1 MLYVL
6 CWDTSTL
13 SSTCVVVLTGWL
25 CSSWGE
31 LDSRIPLSQLVLFLQ
46 NLGFLLWF
54 ECEISAVGMFDHSI
68 HWSMILFEG
77 CGI

>member
-25 CSSWGE
+25 CSSWEE
-31 LDSRIPLSQLVLFLQ
+31 LDSRIPLFLVPASVIAPEP
-46 NLGFLLWF
+46 G
-54 ECEISAVGMFDHSI
+54 ISAMV
-68 HWSMILFEG
+68 
-77 CGI
+77 